1 MCLWRSKF
9 ERAFKELSLNAQN
22 DHTLFESLEEKKEKG
37 GSDVILL
44 KEITSKVGH
53 EEIGPNITIEDLIR
67 VAAGLLPKHNDIP
80 SSNQPSS
87 AAL

>member
-1 MCLWRSKF
+1 MS
-9 ERAFKELSLNAQN
+9 EEFKKLSFSN
-22 DHTLFESLEEKKEKG
+22 DHTLFESLEEKKEKFE
-37 GSDVILL
+37 VISL

-67 VAAGLLPKHNDIP
+67 VAAGLLPKHNEMP

-87 AAL
+87 VAL